1 VPKNLSLDNVIGQV
15 QRGVLTRSS
24 LNQFCEHM
32 EFVSQVEPK
41 TVADTLE
48 DNNWIN
54 AMHEELNQFARSEVW
69 TLVPRTDKMNVI
81 DTKWVFKNKLD
92 EQGISLL
99 ETKLDWLLRDTIR
112 KKELIMGKLMHQ

>member
-15 QRGVLTRSS
+15 QRGVSTRSS